1 MPRVEIHQNW
11 KGYPVA
17 IGRFDISEEGVRVI
31 SGNSDNI
38 YSIDDAT
45 ERFMDEI
52 DYWTGE
58 LAAIEES
65 QKELMRQAVRDPLG
79 MDYDE
84 KFSELKWSWE
94 VKHQIKT
101 ALEKDLSELL
111 GHNVPWEES
120 GCCANEY

>member
-17 IGRFDISEEGVRVI
+17 IGTFNISEEGVRVI

-58 LAAIEES
+58 LVAIEES
-65 QKELMRQAVRDPLG
+65 QKELMRQAVRDPLA
-79 MDYDE
+79 MNYDE
-84 KFSELKWSWE
+84 KFSELKWHWE
-94 VKHQIKT
+94 VKNQIRN
-101 ALEKDLSELL
+101 ALEQDLSELL
-111 GHNVPWEES
+111 GHNVPWDEA
-120 GCCANEY
+120 GCCAND